1 MSCATTGWWRSSN
14 EPCAVVPS
22 DSDHVIRNDAASTTG
37 RSRRSR
43 WQRLRD
49 LSAAQWVGVVQT
61 AGLLPLVRFSLWRRG
76 FGVTSVRLAAR
87 SDGRIRSRPDT
98 FTADLAEAVALV
110 AGRPLIGS
118 RCLAR
123 SLVLWFLLRRRGVD
137 AVVVIGAATPEG
149 TTLPAHAWVEVAG
162 EPVNDR
168 ADIGEHF
175 GRFDLS
181 LPRLS
186 PQPDEPRLDD
196 QRIDRR

>member
-1 MSCATTGWWRSSN
+1 
-14 EPCAVVPS
+14 VPT
-22 DSDHVIRNDAASTTG
+22 DSDDVIRDDAASTTG
-37 RSRRSR
+37 CSRRSR

-49 LSAAQWVGVVQT
+49 LSGAQWVGLVQT
-61 AGLLPLVRFSLWRRG
+61 AGLLPLVRFWLWRRG
-76 FGVTSVRLAAR
+76 FGATSARLAAR
-87 SDGRIRSRPDT
+87 SEGNIRSRPDT
-98 FTADLAEAVALV
+98 FGADMAEAVALV

-137 AVVVIGAATPEG
+137 AVVVIGAAPPEG

-168 ADIGEHF
+168 ADIGERF

-186 PQPDEPRLDD
+186 PRPEETQLDD
-196 QRIDRR
+196 QRGNRG